1 MNRRAVAFA
10 ADSAMTISATGKTYN
25 SADKIFEISHNNPI
39 GLMLYNALD
48 YMGMPLDVIIKSFRE
63 ADKDNVV
70 TKLTDAPEAFFD
82 YLVREFTILHEDEDL
97 HVATLINI
105 IFQQV
110 YDTFFQTAFRRS
122 PGTKN
127 RNREAMFLATFRE
140 TVANAVGMMNSLAD
154 CECYF
159 DLCID
164 DFITRYNDV
173 FNDVIQSNYETFP
186 IEDADREQLKVL
198 AALSLKKSYYSPLQT
213 GFVFAGF
220 GSDELFPSLESFSFD
235 GMIMGRLKRMR
246 RESVQIDANNVR
258 AKIVPFAQHEM
269 VDRFLVGIDERHERT
284 IVDNVRLNL
293 ETVGDNII
301 RSLSGIRRETR
312 ARLQVRV
319 RTSIDAV
326 LNDLRDKTIR
336 DLKEESTAESEDAV
350 MFMAKPD
357 LGNLAEALVNI
368 TSVKRRASLETE
380 SVGGPI
386 DVAVISR
393 DDGFIWV
400 KRKHYFDPDLNP
412 RFFARKFGGTGQRKG
427 GRHDES

>member
-25 SADKIFEISHNNPI
+25 SADKIFEISHHNPI
-39 GLMLYNALD
+39 GLMLFNSLD
-48 YMGMPLDVIIKSFRE
+48 YMGMPLDVIIKRFRE

-70 TKLTDAPEAFFD
+70 DYLTQAPEVFFD
-82 YLVREFTILHEDEDL
+82 YLMREFSILHEDEDL
-97 HVATLINI
+97 HVYTLTSVILS
-105 IFQQV
+105 QV
-110 YDTFFQTAFRRS
+110 YEKFFSTAVRRVV
-122 PGTKN
+122 GT
-127 RNREAMFLATFRE
+127 RRRTAAFLAVFRE
-140 TVANAVGMMNSLAD
+140 TVEEFIAEMNVLAD

-159 DLCID
+159 DLTLD
-164 DFITRYNDV
+164 DFIDRYNHV
-173 FNDVIQSNYETFP
+173 FVDAISSSYETFP
-186 IEDADREQLKVL
+186 IEDNDKDRLKVL

-220 GSDELFPSLESFSFD
+220 GMKELFPSLQSFTFD
-235 GMIMGRLKRMR
+235 GMIMGRLKRMQ
-246 RESVQIDANNVR
+246 RELVEIDANNVR

-284 IVDNVRLNL
+284 IIDNVRLNL
-293 ETVGDNII
+293 ETVGDTII
-301 RSLSGIRRETR
+301 RSLPGIRRQTR
-312 ARLQVRV
+312 TRLRTNL
-319 RTSIDAV
+319 RTSIDTV
-326 LNDLRDKTIR
+326 LDDLREKTIR
-336 DLKEESTAESEDAV
+336 DLKDESTAESEDAV

-386 DVAVISR
+386 DVAVISK
-393 DDGFIWV
+393 DDGFVWV
-400 KRKHYFDPDLNP
+400 KRKHYFEPDLNP
-412 RFFARKFGGTGQRKG
+412 RFFARKFGGIGQRKG